1 MAPAA
6 ATNAA
11 GSPSGSVTPSSATIP
26 SIRPYSFAWVGVI
39 QIFLSIREISSSRE
53 RLPLR
58 AVYISRMQSR
68 AFRRAS
74 ALRRISWKSPSVV
87 PLGLW

>member
-1 MAPAA
+1 MAAVSRMRPAA

-11 GSPSGSVTPSSATIP
+11 GSPSGSVTPSSATIS
-26 SIRPYSFAWVGVI
+26 SIRPYSMAWVGVI

-58 AVYISRMQSR
+58 AVYISRMKSR

-74 ALRRISWKSPSVV
+74 ALRRISW
-87 PLGLW
+87 